1 MRLRKERKGKDYMNR
16 KVEFE
21 KLDEGISLVP
31 QTTCS
36 WKYIS
41 VGEPNRGHGQ
51 KGNPNRGH
59 GQKENPNRGHRQSFQ
74 VPTDVKDQLM
84 SSNN

>member
-1 MRLRKERKGKDYMNR
+1 MNR

-59 GQKENPNRGHRQSFQ
+59 GQSFQ
-74 VPTDVKDQLM
+74 VPTDVKYQLI
-84 SSNN
+84 SSINCCLKLSHSPSHIATH

>member
-1 MRLRKERKGKDYMNR
+1 MNR

-59 GQKENPNRGHRQSFQ
+59 GQSFQ
-74 VPTDVKDQLM
+74 VPTDVKYQLM
-84 SSNN
+84 SSTN